1 MSNGNCFDCITYFQ
15 RFFVLLYNP
24 KRLLLSSILSRRQD
38 KRKRH
43 NPFLQVHLMLSFGIY
58 LSVFDKLSICVTFH
72 NIKAFIYLLIPLCTF
87 YIDKIRIRTNI
98 TCIFFLAVVKLSGNN
113 WVFSLTLLFLT
124 FNTFSKGNKT
134 IIFTMN

>member
-1 MSNGNCFDCITYFQ
+1 MFLAFIQSETFA
-15 RFFVLLYNP
+15 FVLDIITQARQKETSQP
-24 KRLLLSSILSRRQD
+24 FSSSPLNVVLRNS
-38 KRKRH
+38 
-43 NPFLQVHLMLSFGIY
+43 

-72 NIKAFIYLLIPLCTF
+72 NIKAFIYLLIPLCTY

-124 FNTFSKGNKT
+124 FNTFSKGNKM